1 MNAVIAIAN
10 PSVSAQRDPTNI
22 GRALPSGRA
31 WIADPQDH
39 NQITPVGCVGEL
51 LLDGPFLAREYINN
65 KVKTDEAFVARPQWA
80 NIFDEQSSKMYR
92 TGDLVQYNQDGSLTF
107 IGRKDNQV
115 K

>member
-1 MNAVIAIAN
+1 METVIAIGN
-10 PSVSAQRDPTNI
+10 PDVSAQRDPTNI

-31 WIADPQDH
+31 WIADPQDA

-65 KVKTDEAFVARPQWA
+65 EVKTADSFVTRPSWA
-80 NIFDEQSSKMYR
+80 KLFDRDSSKMYR
-92 TGDLVQYNQDGSLTF
+92 TGDLVQYNQDGSLKF